1 MSSISYKMNQCQ
13 FLLSNDEVWE
23 LELVDLK
30 MFFIIGKVLFGGENW
45 QRVPERARKIQGGM
59 HSAVTRL
66 PGDECDVTSWTK
78 VRKHISWK
86 SNNVAQTLSGC
97 PRWVWT
103 VC

>member
-1 MSSISYKMNQCQ
+1 MSSMSYKMNQCQ

-30 MFFIIGKVLFGGENW
+30 MFFIIGKVLFGEENW
-45 QRVPERARKIQGGM
+45 QRVPERVRKIQGGM